1 MSSPPSG
8 HAAAVTPN
16 DTTPIGFNTS
26 RLYVGGAGG
35 TVTLRMKSGEL
46 VQFQGVPVGAVLEV
60 SYTHVMA
67 TGTAATLM
75 VAMS

>member
-1 MSSPPSG
+1 MFYPSG

-26 RLYVGGAGG
+26 GLWVGGAGNV
-35 TVTLRMKSGEL
+35 TVRMQSGEL
-46 VQFQGVPVGAVLEV
+46 CLFTAVPAFTLLPIKF
-60 SYTHVMA
+60 THVMA

-75 VAMS
+75 VALS